1 MSLKSI
7 EGKPLFV
14 HLSVILIFF
23 ILTSI
28 LTFPVIADF
37 GSEFAGFGADIWNN
51 VWKWWW
57 TKYAFEN
64 NLDWLK
70 TDYIFYPTGVNI
82 GKESLFT
89 MLFSYVFQFLDYV
102 QIWNIL
108 WFGGFVFAGYG
119 AFLLARHF
127 NKNFIASLAA
137 GAIFTF
143 STYHTTQAISH
154 VDLAFIVWIPL
165 SILFLFKM
173 TETKSKI
180 NPVLVGVFLF
190 LAVLTQLTY
199 AFVMV
204 VLVILFSIV
213 YFIRKKNIS
222 NKTLLIHFLI
232 AGSVFFILSSPLLLT
247 ISAALDEEPYKR
259 PISEIN
265 IYSASIENVFLIP
278 SSLHSIHH
286 VTGYA
291 FADSIYAM
299 FGTSYMQVQME
310 QVIFLGITPL
320 VLAGIAIVW
329 FRNKHFVFWIIILL
343 VFAIL
348 TLGPELRFLNE
359 LTGYVLPGKVLYDSI
374 PGWDFNRVPAR
385 FVVMVTLSLAVL
397 SAYAIDGI
405 MKQRIKSSKKT
416 ITLGVI
422 IMFFILLEFAAIPY
436 PTTAQE
442 IPLIYDSIKKDT
454 GKFAILEAP
463 TGGQGYLDLQ
473 SDPLYQ
479 YFQTV
484 HEKPIFG
491 GWATRPSTETERF
504 IQSYFFLQFFYPGFT
519 DDIIKQ
525 DLGEIGISILNH
537 YNIGYVI
544 LHKKTELV
552 SLDEHIRTK
561 FVPTLKQQMSKILNQ
576 DSPFYED
583 SELVVYKIP
592 KSDSKKPFILL
603 GDGWDDTVFTDE
615 RGSLVRLATLHSEI
629 IIINPSSETQNLSL
643 QILLSSTLPSNQVS
657 VSFSNEILLEK
668 ALSEQPTDI
677 LIENLAVSPGKNII
691 SLDASEFK
699 VLPPLSNIENER
711 EMSIV
716 VDSISF
722 V

>member
-7 EGKPLFV
+7 DRKPLFV
-14 HLSVILIFF
+14 HLGVILIFF
-23 ILTSI
+23 ILTAI
-28 LTFPVIADF
+28 LTLPVIVNF
-37 GSEFAGFGADIWNN
+37 GTEFAGTGPDIWNN

-57 TKYAFEN
+57 TKYAFDN

-70 TDYIFYPTGVNI
+70 TDYIFYPTGVNV

-102 QIWNIL
+102 QIWNVL
-108 WFGGFVFAGYG
+108 WFGGFVFGGYG
-119 AFLLARHF
+119 AFLLAYHF

-143 STYHTTQAISH
+143 STYHTTQAVSH

-173 TETKSKI
+173 IETKSKI
-180 NPVLVGVFLF
+180 NPVLVGVFLS

-204 VLVILFSIV
+204 VFVFLFSIV

-222 NKTLLIHFLI
+222 NKTLFIHFLI
-232 AGSVFFILSSPLLLT
+232 AGSIFFILSSPMLLT
-247 ISAALDEEPYKR
+247 ISSALDEEPYKR

-265 IYSASIENVFLIP
+265 IYSANIENVFLIP

-291 FADSIYAM
+291 FGDYIYSM
-299 FGTSYMQVQME
+299 FGTSYIGVQME

-329 FRNKHFVFWIIILL
+329 FRNKHFVFWIITLL

-348 TLGPELRFLNE
+348 TLGPELRSLNE

-397 SAYAIDGI
+397 SAHAVDGI
-405 MKQRIKSSKKT
+405 TKQRIKSSNKA
-416 ITLGVI
+416 IALGVG
-422 IMFFILLEFAAIPY
+422 IMFFILLEFSVIPY

-442 IPLIYDSIKKDT
+442 IPLIYDTIKKDT

-504 IQSYFFLQFFYPGFT
+504 LQSYFFLQFFYPAFT

-525 DLGEIGISILNH
+525 DLGEVGISILNH

-552 SLDEHIRTK
+552 FLDEHIRTK
-561 FVPTLKQQMSKILNQ
+561 FVPTLKQQMNKILNQ

-583 SELVVYKIP
+583 SDLVVYKIP

-603 GDGWDDTVFTDE
+603 GDGWDDTVFSDKQ
-615 RGSLVRLATLHSEI
+615 GSLVRLATSHSEI

-643 QILLSSTLPSNQVS
+643 QILLSSTIPSNQIS
-657 VSFSNEILLEK
+657 VSFSNKILLEK
-668 ALSEQPTDI
+668 TLSEQPTDI
-677 LIENLAVSPGKNII
+677 LIENLVISTGKNII